1 MAVKTLCFYSHL
13 WFYGMVKLPEPQRAN
28 KTKTLK
34 SKKIQEETK
43 GREISKNRYFPF
55 YYVLFATSK
64 LCHSAYPRTPSG
76 KPTAKFETFKQ
87 FSLSLASSPINHT
100 LS

>member
-1 MAVKTLCFYSHL
+1 
-13 WFYGMVKLPEPQRAN
+13 MVKLPEPQRA
-28 KTKTLK
+28 
-34 SKKIQEETK
+34 KKIKNIKKQTTQADVK
-43 GREISKNRYFPF
+43 RREISKNRYFPL

-87 FSLSLASSPINHT
+87 FSLSPRPLPDK
-100 LS
+100 L